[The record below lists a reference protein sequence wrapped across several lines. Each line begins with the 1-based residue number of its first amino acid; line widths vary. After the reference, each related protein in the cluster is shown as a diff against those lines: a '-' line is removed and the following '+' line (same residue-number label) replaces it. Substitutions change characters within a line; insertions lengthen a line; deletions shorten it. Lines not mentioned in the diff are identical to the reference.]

1 MIIERHS
8 PSSLNLFA
16 ASPAMFV
23 LERVLGL
30 KQPVGA
36 PAHRGTAVE
45 AGVAQGLLDPEATL
59 EACVETATVKYDTL
73 MALSPDQRK
82 EKYRAGIPGMV
93 SQALDELRPYGVP
106 SGTQGFVTWHPEG
119 LKHPIVGFYDFMW
132 ADSGLIIDLKTSEK
146 MPSEIK
152 IAHARQVSLYAMSDN
167 MDARLTYA
175 TPKKITTFRLENVR
189 EHREALLR
197 IARNVEE
204 FLSLSED
211 PQYFLKITAPDLD
224 SFYWDG
230 PARQVAYEHW
240 RI

>member
-1 MIIERHS
+1 MNIERHS

-23 LERVLGL
+23 LERVLNL

-36 PAHRGTAVE
+36 PAHRGTAVK
-45 AGVAQGLLDPEATL
+45 AGVAQGLLAPEATL
-59 EACVETATVKYDTL
+59 DACVETATVKYDTL

-93 SQALDELRPYGVP
+93 SQALDELRPYGAP

-119 LKHPIVGFYDFMW
+119 LRHPIVGYYDFMW